1 MQDSAVAAEN
11 DMGGPKS
18 TWFHKKKIYF
28 IGNQIVGNGYYL
40 SNVILATVSKA
51 NYYGNVLKFIYSEK
65 ATKFC
70 EIFTY
75 LTLNFKI

>member
-28 IGNQIVGNGYYL
+28 IRNQIVGNGYYL

-51 NYYGNVLKFIYSEK
+51 NYYGNYIK
-65 ATKFC
+65 
-70 EIFTY
+70 IFKK
-75 LTLNFKI
+75 TLNFPLILISKYSVNSLI